1 MFMYEGHLHVEHAGM
16 YEWMNEIS
24 QFGDMLWSGSES

>member
-1 MFMYEGHLHVEHAGM
+1 MKVTYMWSIHAGM